1 MALGTVWERWDGT
14 ELERFEATPVEELHL
29 HDRFEVGFAE
39 TGALVL
45 EGEKWSQTLEE
56 GSGYLVGPGLVHRV
70 PRNPQPSRFRRMFLT
85 STSAARMLSPVMAET
100 SMTQPVLLAQ
110 SVLRSWWSRLET
122 DTTQG
127 MMLPAQPIRI
137 RPKHPAVAKAVAF
150 LRENINRTISL
161 DELAKVCR
169 VSKFH
174 LCRIF
179 HRTVGVTPRTFHRHI
194 RLEASRDLLRRGR
207 PSALVAYDL
216 SFSDQSHFI
225 RSFRKQFG
233 TTPGDYL
240 QALHTNRVRPVV
252 QTAVGT

>member
-1 MALGTVWERWDGT
+1 MTLETVKERWDGS
-14 ELERFEATPVEELHL
+14 ELERFESTPHEELHL
-29 HDRFEVGFAE
+29 HDRFEAGFVE
-39 TGALVL
+39 SGTMTI
-45 EGEKWSQTLEE
+45 EGEKWSQTLTE

-70 PRNPQPSRFRRMFLT
+70 VKRPVPGRFRRLFIGETAVERL
-85 STSAARMLSPVMAET
+85 LSPVAADT
-100 SMTQPVLLAQ
+100 SIAQPVVLAQ
-110 SVLRSWWSRLET
+110 TVLQSWWKHLEVDMT
-122 DTTQG
+122 PVPG
-127 MMLPAQPIRI
+127 PLPAPNRL
-137 RPKHPAVAKAVAF
+137 RPTHPAVAKAVAF
-150 LRENINRTISL
+150 LRDNMNRTISL

-194 RLEASRDLLRRGR
+194 RLETSRELLRRGR

-240 QALHTNRVRPVV
+240 QALQTQRTRPVA
-252 QTAVGT
+252 QSTL